1 MLNYLKRSKWLNLM
15 AKSLSIKAV
24 ERIFNLLAFIYL
36 VNNLD
41 LKFVGNFFFWISILN
56 LLSLFSL
63 NGIQSSLI
71 KYISTGKIGFFKK
84 ANTLSLASSSIG
96 SIIFI
101 SFYII
106 SFPQNDPWK
115 FLLFFSLVFFFLG
128 LNTWK
133 SYYIGNEYLIKLSIL
148 NLLTVFLTNISLIL
162 LVRFNIENF
171 DYFLFFYLF
180 YTSIF
185 NIIITYSIKEKS
197 VNKKKFQKEIIFGI
211 KSSVVDFFPSSIKE
225 LDRILIF
232 NITGPI
238 MLVNLNIIT
247 KFPDALKE
255 IFRLIARYALSKIS
269 LIKNYDKKIQ
279 KKSKLLNLVTLIFL
293 ILFSFTI
300 YPFFFKIVFDEK
312 FFEYL
317 FLSQIIL
324 ISIFLANDSIIKN
337 FFFKTQLNIRSY
349 SSSVIISPILKIIL
363 SFNLIYFYELPGAVA
378 SVVLHRILNYF
389 LISYLIKKFHK

>member
-133 SYYIGNEYLIKLSIL
+133 SYYIGNEYLIKLSII

-162 LVRFNIENF
+162 LVRFNIENLITF
-171 DYFLFFYLF
+171 CFF
-180 YTSIF
+180 
-185 NIIITYSIKEKS
+185 
-197 VNKKKFQKEIIFGI
+197 
-211 KSSVVDFFPSSIKE
+211 
-225 LDRILIF
+225 
-232 NITGPI
+232 
-238 MLVNLNIIT
+238 
-247 KFPDALKE
+247 
-255 IFRLIARYALSKIS
+255 
-269 LIKNYDKKIQ
+269 
-279 KKSKLLNLVTLIFL
+279 
-293 ILFSFTI
+293 
-300 YPFFFKIVFDEK
+300 
-312 FFEYL
+312 
-317 FLSQIIL
+317 
-324 ISIFLANDSIIKN
+324 
-337 FFFKTQLNIRSY
+337 
-349 SSSVIISPILKIIL
+349 
-363 SFNLIYFYELPGAVA
+363 IYF
-378 SVVLHRILNYF
+378 ILQ
-389 LISYLIKKFHK
+389 YLI